1 MNRKR
6 RELTDAQWAQLQ
18 PLLPPQRTGRRGRTP
33 HDHRRIVEGILW
45 LDRTGAQ
52 WRDLPERFGN
62 WRTVASRFHRWRKA
76 RIWERALAVL
86 HREADA
92 ARHLDWRLHFVDSTH
107 VRAHQHAAGAR
118 RAKEFILSV
127 NPPPAPAAG

>member
-33 HDHRRIVEGILW
+33 RDHRRIVEGILW

-52 WRDLPERFGN
+52 WRDLPERLGN
-62 WRTVASRFHRWRKA
+62 WRTVASRFHHWRKA

-92 ARHLDWRLHFVDSTH
+92 AWHRRGDPVSAD
-107 VRAHQHAAGAR
+107 RA
-118 RAKEFILSV
+118 
-127 NPPPAPAAG
+127 P